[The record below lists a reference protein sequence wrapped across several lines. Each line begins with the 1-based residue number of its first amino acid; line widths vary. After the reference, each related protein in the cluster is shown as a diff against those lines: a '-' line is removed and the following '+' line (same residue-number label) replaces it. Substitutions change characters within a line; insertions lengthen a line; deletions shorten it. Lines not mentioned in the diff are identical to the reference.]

1 MSCGDKHEQSLFGDG
16 QPSEVPA
23 ELTHPARSRRSRRK
37 GDLFARKQPQSQE
50 KHEILEFYLKPWI
63 RIISRHF
70 GHAVY
75 IDGFAG
81 PGTCRTGEVCS
92 PVLAA
97 QTLTKYAGRGARI
110 HLFAIEA
117 AKQHF
122 EALMENLDQYR
133 SSIHIETIQD
143 EFSAALPQVITSIRR
158 LGNGAASLF
167 FIDPYGYK
175 DVRFTDIM
183 SALKLPHSE
192 VLVHFPYNAIIR
204 EIGVPAVHETIDH
217 YYGQQNTAD
226 DLRKVS
232 PLERKDLAVAKFE
245 GGFRQCGYYTR
256 AFEIDMPGADRPYF
270 HIVYITKEPL
280 GYNIMNDIWIKR
292 EKEREVNR
300 RAGMIRLFDLEDM
313 IATQDMLQD
322 FLAQTFSGQ
331 TIIRKAVTAKT
342 LMHHRSFRSDVERA
356 IDSLVR
362 QGRAVIQPGR
372 RTDKDYQR
380 LTFV

>member
-23 ELTHPARSRRSRRK
+23 EVTHPARSRRSRRK

-133 SSIHIETIQD
+133 SSI
-143 EFSAALPQVITSIRR
+143 
-158 LGNGAASLF
+158 
-167 FIDPYGYK
+167 
-175 DVRFTDIM
+175 
-183 SALKLPHSE
+183 
-192 VLVHFPYNAIIR
+192 
-204 EIGVPAVHETIDH
+204 
-217 YYGQQNTAD
+217 
-226 DLRKVS
+226 
-232 PLERKDLAVAKFE
+232 
-245 GGFRQCGYYTR
+245 
-256 AFEIDMPGADRPYF
+256 